1 MPCSFVIKGLRHLGY
16 WHEKVS
22 LWMSKIEKS
31 LPCPKLKKFALS
43 KIEKSL
49 ACPKLKKVCPVQNW
63 TKFALSMSLCYLKT

>member
-1 MPCSFVIKGLRHLGY
+1 MPVIKGLRHLGN

-31 LPCPKLKKFALS
+31 LP
-43 KIEKSL
+43 
-49 ACPKLKKVCPVQNW
+49 CPKLKKVCPVQNW